1 MINAA
6 DRRLI
11 LLLGSSRSGTTWL
24 AALLNSHPE
33 VVYSHEPLS
42 RLHAPH
48 IDGLI
53 EKIKATGN
61 LFDHER
67 RRLMLEWSAANHE
80 CRRPPFFPKAFG
92 WTPAWLSMLS
102 WVAVRVSGRGE
113 GAFRR
118 IFSPSQRQPFD
129 VLIKEIEWSK
139 HAEMLVQALDPTLL
153 IIMRHPCGMAASV
166 LRGQRLGLMPNHD
179 RMVWYFDHVEICQEV
194 GYDAGDIPK
203 LATGEFIGL
212 QWLVH
217 NLLYRKA
224 MQAHPDSKLV
234 VFEDL
239 CRNPA
244 RVTRD
249 VFVFL
254 GWQLGPRTLRFIEN
268 STKERR
274 IRLLDWLQA
283 KHPYFGVK
291 KDSIQSAES
300 WRSELSHEQKQQVLS
315 IASRLPDFEGYW
327 PDSGMASVS
336 VNTGGSVPS
345 LSGDRQHE
353 KNGSTTALRTSPE
366 APAKLSI
373 PLTLENLANVHDS
386 QPATLGLPFPRGA
399 LPRTSFLR
407 LTDSDGGPVSL
418 QARALNHWPDGSVRW
433 ALLDFL
439 IPATR
444 KAKDVWRLD
453 ILLQPEMP
461 LSTAA
466 LDIQRSADSIIVNT
480 GTATFHI
487 GRGNI
492 PLLQAA
498 VRGKDLLTPN
508 SARILLTDAKGRRA
522 AFAAERLVL
531 ENRGPIRAHVLLD
544 GLMRDSPLRLAIRL
558 CFSAGTS
565 QVGFNVTLHNP
576 RRARH
581 RQGLWDLGD
590 PGSILFKELA
600 LELEVAGSADRFIHW
615 SAEADIPLET
625 TSEKKLE
632 IYQDSSGGENWHCK
646 NHVNRDGIVPT
657 SFRGYRVTLGRQ
669 EYLGLRASPVVT
681 LQGAN
686 GAISLA
692 LPEFWQ
698 QFPRALAIDDRLLR
712 VGLFPGQFSDLF
724 ELQGGEQKT
733 HALWLDFAP
742 RDQACP
748 DPLRWV
754 HQPVHVHADP
764 SWYIDS
770 AVLPY
775 VTTPPRSQ
783 DSRLEAL
790 LSGVIRGNKS
800 FFVRRE
806 VVDEYGWRNYGEIY
820 ADHELAY
827 YRGDMPLISHYNN
840 QYDFLFGALL
850 QYLRSGDTDWF
861 NLADALA
868 RHVMDIDIYRT
879 TEDRAAYSG
888 GPFWHTDHYL
898 DAATSTHRAFSRHNC
913 RYRPGSY
920 GGGPSNEHNYTSGL
934 LLYYLLTGNPSARA
948 TVLGLADWVIQRDDG
963 GKSPFRFLDKSPTG
977 LASSTA
983 EPVYHGPGRGSG
995 NSVNA
1000 LLDAWS
1006 LSGRNRYLDKA
1017 EELIRRVVHPH
1028 DDVAA
1033 RHLLN
1038 VEYRWSYTVFLS
1050 ALARYLHVKSE
1061 SGAVDEMYAY
1071 AQASL
1076 LTYARWMLENERP
1089 YLDQIGK
1096 LQYPTET
1103 WAAQEMRKANVL
1115 RLAAAHAD
1123 EALRFKLLQ
1132 RAGELAER
1140 AWNDLLRFESR
1151 FFARPVAI
1159 MLTEGV
1165 RDDYFN
1171 QAPLHAAPRAQARDF
1186 GVPEPFVP
1194 QKQRVYAALH
1204 GGRGL
1209 PRALARL
1216 VNPRTWFAG
1225 TRQSES

>member
-48 IDGLI
+48 IDALI
-53 EKIKATGN
+53 EKIKGTGH

-67 RRLMLEWSAANHE
+67 RRLMLEWCAANHE

-92 WTPAWLSMLS
+92 WTPAWLRMLG
-102 WVAVRVSGRGE
+102 WVAVRVSGRGDR
-113 GAFRR
+113 AFRR
-118 IFSPSQRQPFD
+118 LFSPSQRQPFD

-153 IIMRHPCGMAASV
+153 VIMRHPCGMAASV
-166 LRGQRLGLMPNHD
+166 LRGQRLGLMPYHD
-179 RMVWYFDHVEICQEV
+179 RMVWYLDHVEICQEV
-194 GYDAGDIPK
+194 GYDAGDIQN
-203 LATGEFIGL
+203 LAAGQFIGL

-217 NLLYRKA
+217 NLMYRKA

-234 VFEDL
+234 IYEDL

-244 RVTRD
+244 QVTRD
-249 VFVFL
+249 VFTFL
-254 GWQLGPRTLRFIEN
+254 GWQLGPRTLRFIDN

-291 KDSIQSAES
+291 KDSLQSAES
-300 WRSELSHEQKQQVLS
+300 WRSELTQEQKRQVLS
-315 IASRLPDFEGYW
+315 IASRLPDFEAYW
-327 PDSGMASVS
+327 PDSGIASVT
-336 VNTGGSVPS
+336 VNTAAGSPS
-345 LSGDRQHE
+345 LSHDGRHE
-353 KNGSTTALRTSPE
+353 KNGSATALHTRPE
-366 APAKLSI
+366 GPAKLSI
-373 PLTLENLANVHDS
+373 PLTLENLANADGS

-399 LPRTSFLR
+399 LSRTSFLR
-407 LTDSDGGPVSL
+407 LVDSEGRPVPL

-433 ALLDFL
+433 TLLDFL

-453 ILLQPEMP
+453 LLFRPEP
-461 LSTAA
+461 LSTAT
-466 LDIQRSADSIIVNT
+466 LDIQRSADSIIINT

-487 GRGNI
+487 GRDNV
-492 PLLQAA
+492 PLRQAV
-498 VRGKDLLTPN
+498 VRGKDLLKPN
-508 SARILLTDAKGRRA
+508 SARLVLTDVKGRQA
-522 AFAAERLVL
+522 AFVVERLLL
-531 ENRGPIRAHVLLD
+531 ENRGPLRATVLLE
-544 GLMRDSPLRLAIRL
+544 GLVRGSPLRLAIRL
-558 CFSAGTS
+558 CFYAGSS
-565 QVGFNVTLHNP
+565 QVGLNVTLHNP

-590 PGSILFKELA
+590 AGSILFKELA
-600 LELEVAGSADRFIHW
+600 LELEVAGSTDRDIHW
-615 SAEADIPLET
+615 SAEADTPFET
-625 TSEKKLE
+625 TCEKRLE

-646 NHVNRDGIVPT
+646 NHVDRDGVVPT
-657 SFRGYRVTLGRQ
+657 SFRGYRVALGCR
-669 EYLGLRASPVVT
+669 EYLGLRASPVVSLRGPEGT
-681 LQGAN
+681 
-686 GAISLA
+686 ITLA

-698 QFPRALAIDDRLLR
+698 QFPKALTIEDRLLR
-712 VGLFPGQFSDLF
+712 VGLFPGQFNDLF

-733 HALWLDFAP
+733 HAVWLDFTAA
-742 RDQACP
+742 DEACP
-748 DPLRWV
+748 GSLRWV
-754 HQPVHVHADP
+754 HQPVRVHADP

-770 AVLPY
+770 AVVPY
-775 VTTPPRSQ
+775 VTTPSRKR
-783 DSRLEAL
+783 DERLETF
-790 LSGVIRGNKS
+790 LSSVIRGNKS
-800 FFVRRE
+800 FFARRE

-850 QYLRSGDTDWF
+850 QYLCSGDTDWF

-868 RHVMDIDIYRT
+868 RHVMDIDIYHT

-934 LLYYLLTGNPSARA
+934 LLYYFLTGNPSARA
-948 TVLGLADWVIQRDDG
+948 TVLGLADWVIHRDDG
-963 GKSPFRFLDKSPTG
+963 RKSPFRFFDNSPTG

-983 EPVYHGPGRGSG
+983 EPGYHGPGRGSG

-1000 LLDAWS
+1000 LLDAW
-1006 LSGRNRYLDKA
+1006 LVSGRNRYLDKA

-1033 RHLLN
+1033 RNLLN
-1038 VEYRWSYTVFLS
+1038 VEYRWSYTVFLA
-1050 ALARYLHVKSE
+1050 ALVRYLDFKQE
-1061 SGAVDEMYAY
+1061 AGALDDMYAY

-1076 LTYARWMLENERP
+1076 LTYARWMLANERP
-1089 YLDQIGK
+1089 YFDQTDK

-1132 RAGELAER
+1132 RGGELAER
-1140 AWNDLLRFESR
+1140 AWSDLLRFDSR

-1159 MLTEGV
+1159 MLTEGA

-1171 QAPLHAAPRAQARDF
+1171 QSTVRAAPRAPARDLAAAA
-1186 GVPEPFVP
+1186 PFVP
-1194 QKQRVYAALH
+1194 QKERVYAALH